1 MTLKTSNPQNASRFT
16 EPTDTIFLS
25 NIYLSRNDK
34 TTSNFEMCFTFIKS
48 WKKKTND
55 LHANKNGI
63 YTMLLTRKA
72 PKTHEQLLLP
82 AGSMTT

>member
-1 MTLKTSNPQNASRFT
+1 MTKPLLTLKCVLHL
-16 EPTDTIFLS
+16 LS
-25 NIYLSRNDK
+25 LG
-34 TTSNFEMCFTFIKS
+34 
-48 WKKKTND
+48 KKKTND